1 MSSDNRR
8 SLPRR
13 AVKRKAEEQE
23 EEEEDAVLEEEES
36 SVDSKKPRFDD
47 DDDEEE
53 EEEPPPPML
62 SYRWIDTGVTIPNGQ
77 TEHELLEAVV
87 NGKTSIVAVGDTI
100 LLRSSEEIDEDEA
113 FVAKVE
119 RMWQAPVRKN
129 QIKEHCMKVR
139 ARWYFK
145 VRVKQAAM
153 HCRYT
158 TTCSRDAMLLR
169 KMLI

>member
-1 MSSDNRR
+1 MSSDRR

-13 AVKRKAEEQE
+13 AVKRKAEEE
-23 EEEEDAVLEEEES
+23 EEVDAVLEEEES

-47 DDDEEE
+47 AEEEE

-62 SYRWIDTGVTIPNGQ
+62 SYRWIDSGNMVANGQ
-77 TEHELLEAVV
+77 MEHQLLEAVV

-119 RMWQAPVRKN
+119 RMWQAPVRKG

-145 VRVKQAAM
+145 VSLFVCFMR
-153 HCRYT
+153 
-158 TTCSRDAMLLR
+158 
-169 KMLI
+169 